1 MMTMMAMMAMMRTSP
16 CLARPMEGWTLSVSP
31 KQLPANDIDGRDNH
45 RNHDNVEHY
54 DDHDDLGQVVILS
67 DPFNCNTL
75 AVKAAHH
82 PHCPTERQGQRKH
95 AKDNDK
101 TLPGGVSDHHD
112 VGDSK
117 SSQARAELV
126 AQKNCQHCH
135 LLTVAIQKPT
145 WRE

>member
-1 MMTMMAMMAMMRTSP
+1 MTLMVEKAIVIMTMLNIMMTT
-16 CLARPMEGWTLSVSP
+16 V
-31 KQLPANDIDGRDNH
+31 
-45 RNHDNVEHY
+45 
-54 DDHDDLGQVVILS
+54 DLGQVVILS

-101 TLPGGVSDHHD
+101 TLPGGVSDHHN

-126 AQKNCQHCH
+126 AQNNCQDRH
-135 LLTVAIQKPT
+135 LNSCYSETNMERVNS
-145 WRE
+145 